1 MADLTRRKLLS
12 WTAAVPLAG
21 ATAAAAGA
29 AGKTS
34 AQAAAPTVSDLARQR
49 IQRLHLPN
57 VPLLTHEGKRVMFY
71 DDLVRNKAVSLNFF
85 FAKCDEICP
94 LVMANLVK
102 VQKLLGADVGTKIF
116 MYSFTLKPEE
126 DDVEAIRHY
135 RHMMNA
141 KPGWTFLTG
150 KPEDMETIRRG
161 IGFTYPDP
169 AIDKDKTQ
177 HIGNVRYGNEPL
189 MLWGACPGMAH
200 PRFVAESISWMI
212 HLDRPGPGIKQP
224 QDAKS

>member
-1 MADLTRRKLLS
+1 MADITRRKLLS
-12 WTAAVPLAG
+12 WTALTPL
-21 ATAAAAGA
+21 ATAAAAGTT
-29 AGKTS
+29 GKAS
-34 AQAAAPTVSDLARQR
+34 GDNQAPTQSELARER

-57 VPLLTHEGKRVMFY
+57 VPLVTHEGKRVMFY
-71 DDLVRNKAVSLNFF
+71 DDLVKNKAVSLNFF
-85 FAKCDEICP
+85 FSKCDEICP

-126 DDVEAIRHY
+126 DDVETIRHY
-135 RHMMNA
+135 RQMLNA
-141 KPGWTFLTG
+141 QPGWTFLTG
-150 KPEDMETIRRG
+150 KPEDMEEIRRG

-189 MLWGACPGMAH
+189 MLWGACPGMA
-200 PRFVAESISWMI
+200 RASFVAESISWMI

-224 QDAKS
+224 

>member
-1 MADLTRRKLLS
+1 MADLSRRKLLN
-12 WTAAVPLAG
+12 WTGLAPIAG
-21 ATAAAAGA
+21 VTAAAAGTK
-29 AGKTS
+29 GKAS
-34 AQAAAPTVSDLARQR
+34 VQSSKPTVSDLARQR

-57 VPLLTHEGKRVMFY
+57 VPLLTHEGRRVMFY
-71 DDLVRNKAVSLNFF
+71 DDLIKDKVVSLNFF
-85 FAKCDEICP
+85 FAKCDEVCP

-126 DDVEAIRHY
+126 DNVEAIRNY
-135 RHMMNA
+135 RQMLNA

-189 MLWGACPGMAH
+189 MLWSACPGMAK
-200 PRFVAESISWMI
+200 PSFVAESISWMI
-212 HLDRPGPGIKQP
+212 HLDRPGPGIKRTP
-224 QDAKS
+224 EAS

>member
-1 MADLTRRKLLS
+1 MADISRRRLLS
-12 WTAAVPLAG
+12 WTAMAPVAVATGVALGGVSNVAG
-21 ATAAAAGA
+21 GS
-29 AGKTS
+29 GKLTQS
-34 AQAAAPTVSDLARQR
+34 ELARRR

-57 VPLLTHEGKRVMFY
+57 VPLLTHEGKQVMFY
-71 DDLVRNKAVSLNFF
+71 DDLIKNKAVSLNFF

-94 LVMANLVK
+94 RVTANLAK
-102 VQKLLGADVGTKIF
+102 VQKLLGADLGTKIF

-126 DDVEAIRHY
+126 DDVEAIRQYHQ
-135 RHMMNA
+135 MLNA

-150 KPEDMETIRRG
+150 KPEDMEKIRRG
-161 IGFTYPDP
+161 IGFSYPDP

-212 HLDRPGPGIKQP
+212 HLDAPGPGIKRQ
-224 QDAKS
+224 A

>member
-1 MADLTRRKLLS
+1 MTDFSRRKLLS
-12 WTAAVPLAG
+12 WTATAPLAG
-21 ATAAAAGA
+21 ATAALAEKTPKAG
-29 AGKTS
+29 GNVE
-34 AQAAAPTVSDLARQR
+34 PTVSDLARQR

-57 VPLLTHEGKRVMFY
+57 VPLFTHEGKRVMFY
-71 DDLVRNKAVSLNFF
+71 DDLVKNKAVSLNFF

-94 LVMANLVK
+94 LVTANLVK
-102 VQKLLGADVGTKIF
+102 VQKLLGADVGTKLF

-126 DDVEAIRHY
+126 DDVNVIKHY
-135 RHMMNA
+135 REMYHA

-150 KPEDMETIRRG
+150 KPEDMEKIRRG

-169 AIDKDKTQ
+169 TIDKDKTQ

-212 HLDRPGPGIKQP
+212 HLDRPGPGIKMP
-224 QDAKS
+224 PEGS

>member
-1 MADLTRRKLLS
+1 MQDISRRQLLS
-12 WTAAVPLAG
+12 WAAMAPFVG
-21 ATAAAAGA
+21 AAASAAAGA
-29 AGKTS
+29 TGSNHNGEGLTES
-34 AQAAAPTVSDLARQR
+34 VLARQR

-57 VPLLTHEGKRVMFY
+57 VPLVTHEGKKVRFY
-71 DDLVRNKAVSLNFF
+71 DDLVKDKIVTMNFF

-94 LVMANLVK
+94 TVTANLAK
-102 VQKLLGADVGTKIF
+102 VQKLLGDQVGSKVF

-126 DDVEAIRHY
+126 DDVGVIKHY
-135 RHMMNA
+135 REMFGA

-150 KPEDMETIRRG
+150 KIGDIELLRRA
-161 IGFTYPDP
+161 IGFSYPEP

-200 PRFVAESISWMI
+200 PPFIAESFSWVI
-212 HLDRPGPGIKQP
+212 RPDRSAGEAP
-224 QDAKS
+224 

>member
-1 MADLTRRKLLS
+1 MAPVAVATGVAIGGVSNVSSGGGGLTRS
-12 WTAAVPLAG
+12 
-21 ATAAAAGA
+21 
-29 AGKTS
+29 
-34 AQAAAPTVSDLARQR
+34 QLARRR

-57 VPLLTHEGKRVMFY
+57 VPLLTHEGKRVLFY
-71 DDLVRNKAVSLNFF
+71 DDLIKNKAVSLNFF

-94 LVMANLVK
+94 MVTANLAK
-102 VQKLLGADVGTKIF
+102 VQKLLGDDVGKKIF

-126 DDVEAIRHY
+126 DDVEAIR
-135 RHMMNA
+135 RFRQMFNA

-150 KPEDMETIRRG
+150 KSEDMEKIRRG
-161 IGFTYPDP
+161 IGFSYPDP
-169 AIDKDKTQ
+169 AIDRDKTQ

-212 HLDRPGPGIKQP
+212 HLDAPGPGIRRQP
-224 QDAKS
+224 DA

>member
-12 WTAAVPLAG
+12 WAAMAPLAG
-21 ATAAAAGA
+21 ATAAVAEKTGKAAVQGA
-29 AGKTS
+29 S
-34 AQAAAPTVSDLARQR
+34 PTVSDLARQR

-71 DDLVRNKAVSLNFF
+71 DDLIKNKAVSLNFF

-94 LVMANLVK
+94 VVTSNLAK
-102 VQKLLGADVGTKIF
+102 VQKLLGADVGTKLF
-116 MYSFTLKPEE
+116 MYSLTLKPEE

-135 RHMMNA
+135 RQMYNA
-141 KPGWTFLTG
+141 KPGWIFLTG
-150 KPEDMETIRRG
+150 KPEDIEKIRRG
-161 IGFTYPDP
+161 IGFSYPDP

-200 PRFVAESISWMI
+200 PGFVAESISWMV
-212 HLDRPGPGIKQP
+212 HLDRPGPGIQRQP
-224 QDAKS
+224 EAQ

>member
-1 MADLTRRKLLS
+1 MADLSRRKLLS
-12 WTAAVPLAG
+12 WTALAPFIG
-21 ATAAAAGA
+21 TTVAAAGSKA
-29 AGKTS
+29 KNTDAGNT
-34 AQAAAPTVSDLARQR
+34 PTMSDLARQR

-71 DDLVRNKAVSLNFF
+71 DDLIKNKVVSLNFF
-85 FAKCDEICP
+85 FAKCEEICP
-94 LVMANLVK
+94 LVTANLVK

-126 DDVEAIRHY
+126 DDVKAIRDY
-135 RHMMNA
+135 RESYHA

-150 KPEDMETIRRG
+150 KPEDMEKIRKG

-169 AIDKDKTQ
+169 SIDKDKTQ

-200 PRFVAESISWMI
+200 PGFVAESISWMI
-212 HLDRPGPGIKQP
+212 HLDRPGPGIKYP
-224 QDAKS
+224 PEGS

>member
-1 MADLTRRKLLS
+1 MADISRRRLLS
-12 WTAAVPLAG
+12 WTAMAPVAVATGVALGGVSSVAG
-21 ATAAAAGA
+21 GSGRLTQ
-29 AGKTS
+29 S
-34 AQAAAPTVSDLARQR
+34 ELARRR

-57 VPLLTHEGKRVMFY
+57 VPLLTHEGKQVMFY
-71 DDLVRNKAVSLNFF
+71 DDLIKNKAVSLNFF

-94 LVMANLVK
+94 RVTANLAK
-102 VQKLLGADVGTKIF
+102 VQKLLGADLGTKIF

-126 DDVEAIRHY
+126 DDVEAIRRY
-135 RHMMNA
+135 RQMFNA

-150 KPEDMETIRRG
+150 KSEDMEKIRRG
-161 IGFTYPDP
+161 IGFSYPDP
-169 AIDKDKTQ
+169 AIDQDKTQ

-212 HLDRPGPGIKQP
+212 HLDAPGPGIKSQ
-224 QDAKS
+224 A

>member
-1 MADLTRRKLLS
+1 MA
-12 WTAAVPLAG
+12 PLAG
-21 ATAAAAGA
+21 AAAVAAGTT
-29 AGKTS
+29 GKTAHQGAS
-34 AQAAAPTVSDLARQR
+34 PTQSDLARQR

-57 VPLLTHEGKRVMFY
+57 VPLFTHEGKRVMFY

-94 LVMANLVK
+94 RVMANLAK
-102 VQKLLGADVGTKIF
+102 VQKLLGADVGTKLF

-126 DDVEAIRHY
+126 DDVRAIRQY
-135 RHMMNA
+135 RQMINA

-150 KPEDMETIRRG
+150 KPEDLEKIRRG
-161 IGFTYPDP
+161 IGFSYPDP

-189 MLWGACPGMAH
+189 MLWGACPGMAR
-200 PRFVAESISWMI
+200 PGFVAESISWMI
-212 HLDRPGPGIKQP
+212 HLDRPGPGIKVPPEAQ
-224 QDAKS
+224 

>member
-1 MADLTRRKLLS
+1 MAPVAGV
-12 WTAAVPLAG
+12 TAAVAE
-21 ATAAAAGA
+21 
-29 AGKTS
+29 KTPK
-34 AQAAAPTVSDLARQR
+34 ANQEPTVSDLARQR

-57 VPLLTHEGKRVMFY
+57 VPLFTHEGKRVMFY
-71 DDLVRNKAVSLNFF
+71 DDLIKNKAVSLNFF

-94 LVMANLVK
+94 LVTANLVK

-126 DDVEAIRHY
+126 DDVEVIRRY
-135 RHMMNA
+135 RQSLNA
-141 KPGWTFLTG
+141 KPGWTYLTG
-150 KPEDMETIRRG
+150 KPADMEQIRRG

-189 MLWGACPGMAH
+189 MLWGACPGMAKVG
-200 PRFVAESISWMI
+200 FVAESISWMYN
-212 HLDRPGPGIKQP
+212 LDRPGPGIKQP
-224 QDAKS
+224 

>member
-1 MADLTRRKLLS
+1 MADITRRKLLS
-12 WTAAVPLAG
+12 WGALTPVATAAVAG
-21 ATAAAAGA
+21 TT
-29 AGKTS
+29 GKTS
-34 AQAAAPTVSDLARQR
+34 VDNPAPTQSDLARQR

-57 VPLLTHEGKRVMFY
+57 VPLVTHDGKRVMFY
-71 DDLVRNKAVSLNFF
+71 DDLIKNKVVSLNFF
-85 FAKCDEICP
+85 FTKCDEICP
-94 LVMANLVK
+94 LVMANLAK

-135 RHMMNA
+135 RQTLNA
-141 KPGWTFLTG
+141 RPGWTFLTG
-150 KPEDMETIRRG
+150 KPADLETIRRG

-200 PRFVAESISWMI
+200 PGFVAESISWMI
-212 HLDRPGPGIKQP
+212 HLDRPGPGIKQQP
-224 QDAKS
+224 

>member
-1 MADLTRRKLLS
+1 MPDISRRRLLS
-12 WTAAVPLAG
+12 WTALAPVAVTTGVALGSVSGVAG
-21 ATAAAAGA
+21 
-29 AGKTS
+29 S
-34 AQAAAPTVSDLARQR
+34 NERPTQSELARRR

-71 DDLVRNKAVSLNFF
+71 DDLIKNKAVSLNFF
-85 FAKCDEICP
+85 FAKCDEVCP
-94 LVMANLVK
+94 MVTANLAK

-116 MYSFTLKPEE
+116 MYSLTLKPEE

-135 RHMMNA
+135 RQMFNA
-141 KPGWTFLTG
+141 QPGWTFLTG
-150 KPEDMETIRRG
+150 KPEDLEKIRRG
-161 IGFTYPDP
+161 IGFSYPDP

-200 PRFVAESISWMI
+200 TRFVAESISWMI
-212 HLDRPGPGIKQP
+212 HLDAPGPGIKRQ
-224 QDAKS
+224 A

>member
-1 MADLTRRKLLS
+1 MADLTRRRLLK
-12 WTAAVPLAG
+12 WTALAPLAG
-21 ATAAAAGA
+21 PTAAAAGTK
-29 AGKTS
+29 GKAS
-34 AQAAAPTVSDLARQR
+34 VQSSEPTLSDLARQR

-57 VPLLTHEGKRVMFY
+57 VPLLTHEGKRVIFY
-71 DDLVRNKAVSLNFF
+71 DDLIKNKVVSLNFF

-94 LVMANLVK
+94 LVTANLVK

-126 DDVEAIRHY
+126 DDVEAIRRY
-135 RHMMNA
+135 REMFHA

-150 KPEDMETIRRG
+150 KPEDLEKIRKG

-212 HLDRPGPGIKQP
+212 HLDRPGPGIKWP
-224 QDAKS
+224 PEAS